1 MAKEFDREE
10 VAMIKRAQELSN
22 GDYEA
27 RRTLFKNVL
36 RESYADRNNYHAARL
51 IYSIGCNLVLDESD
65 IIDFVTDIWGISE
78 DKFYGMVR

>member
-27 RRTLFKNVL
+27 RRTLFKNVY
-36 RESYADRNNYHAARL
+36 RPESYN
-51 IYSIGCNLVLDESD
+51 
-65 IIDFVTDIWGISE
+65 
-78 DKFYGMVR
+78 